1 MDSTDLAEQLN
12 TEIRAKID
20 GDSSGEG
27 PENAFTEVMLTYLEK
42 SSEIDGWELSYAR
55 KPGRKN
61 MPTYKIN
68 AWNLHGSEGEESAPL
83 VDLFVS
89 IHLPDR
95 AGQSVP
101 KADIAEHFELARSF
115 LAQSLRAFG
124 GRLQLMEESAPPY
137 EAAQAIHTH
146 RDSLDTAR
154 IFLLTNGI
162 AKAHEEK
169 NCEIDGVEVKH
180 YLWDFEKLRRLLSS
194 GQAREVIELD
204 LVRDYGGA
212 VPCLAQEDGC
222 GEYTAYL
229 AFFPASLLA
238 RIYGDFGPRL
248 LEKNVRSFLQ
258 ARGKV
263 NKGIQKTIREQPS
276 RFLAYNNGISGT
288 AQAVTLGRSK
298 DGLCRLEHLRDF
310 QIVNGGQT
318 TASIYHAMKKE
329 KADISNVTVQ
339 VKLTV
344 AAKAETVTELVPL
357 ISLYANSQNKV
368 NVADFSANDA
378 WHQKLESLS
387 RTVWAPAATGT
398 GKGTHW
404 YYERARGSY
413 LDDKMRA
420 GTPAKRKAWEL
431 ENPVNQKF
439 TKTDVAKYEHTWSQ
453 LPHVASR
460 GAEKNFIEWT
470 LAKQKAGVSPPEQ
483 ADFHALIAKAIL
495 FKRTDSIVGSLNLG
509 GYKANVVV
517 YAIAWLARETS
528 GRLDLNRI
536 WSAQDISKSLAT
548 AIEAIARAAF
558 DYLTT
563 TAGTRNV
570 TEWAKKLECWE
581 GFRATR
587 IEIES
592 LKGDLLRADAPTSQA
607 DAGTSSPNDLTGKGW
622 GDLYDEVCKLKPEV
636 WMQLAKW
643 ARETSGLEA
652 WQATLCENF
661 HRKLERGKKP
671 TFPECKAALE
681 MLKTARVRGFAD

>member
-61 MPTYKIN
+61 MPAYKIN

-124 GRLQLMEESAPPY
+124 GKLQLMEESAPPY

-169 NCEIDGVEVKH
+169 NCEIDSVEVKH

-288 AQAVTLGRSK
+288 AQAVMLGRSK

-329 KADISNVTVQ
+329 KVDISKVTVQ

-344 AAKAETVTELVPL
+344 AAKAETVSELVPL
-357 ISLYANSQNKV
+357 ISRYANSQNKV
-368 NVADFSANDA
+368 NMADFSANDA
-378 WHQKLESLS
+378 WHLKLESLS
-387 RTVWAPAATGT
+387 RTIWAPASVGT

-404 YYERARGSY
+404 YYERARKSY
-413 LDDKMRA
+413 LDDKVRA
-420 GTPAKRKAWEL
+420 GTPARRKAWEL
-431 ENPVNQKF
+431 ENPVNQMF
-439 TKTDVAKYEHTWSQ
+439 TKTDVAKYEHIWSQ

-470 LAKQKAGVSPPEQ
+470 LAKQKAGASPPEQ
-483 ADFHALIAKAIL
+483 ADFQDLIAKAIL
-495 FKRTDSIVGSLNLG
+495 FKRTDAIVGSLDLG
-509 GYKANVVV
+509 GYKANVVAYTLAYLV
-517 YAIAWLARETS
+517 RVTNYRIDLRKIWKEQVVGDALQLAIKTVASVAYNHLINYAE
-528 GRLDLNRI
+528 G
-536 WSAQDISKSLAT
+536 
-548 AIEAIARAAF
+548 
-558 DYLTT
+558 
-563 TAGTRNV
+563 RNV
-570 TEWAKKLECWE
+570 TEIAKKEACWLAFRDVNVDLPPLTVELESTSHSPLIR
-581 GFRATR
+581 GVDVTRAPAKMTQSEAQDAVGR
-587 IEIES
+587 IRAETWLALAEWGAQNS
-592 LKGDLLRADAPTSQA
+592 NLLGWQVSTCRT
-607 DAGTSSPNDLTGKGW
+607 LHGKI
-622 GDLYDEVCKLKPEV
+622 
-636 WMQLAKW
+636 
-643 ARETSGLEA
+643 
-652 WQATLCENF
+652 
-661 HRKLERGKKP
+661 ERGARLKVD
-671 TFPECKAALE
+671 ECALLLQVLDAART
-681 MLKTARVRGFAD
+681 KGFNA